1 MGPCLQRSCRVRF
14 QPGKGPER
22 LRFDAEIAAQ
32 PELAFDR
39 GGPIDL
45 EAGEERA
52 RRRAAE
58 WGSCAGRRR
67 ETCRPSRSL
76 YRDNV
81 PRVFALCCRLAG
93 EPALAE
99 ELAQDVFVR
108 AWQRLETFR
117 GESAFS
123 SWLYPLTVNVALS
136 ERRSRRRRT
145 PRHGHDDLAPL
156 REGPERAAGP
166 EAGVDLERALATL
179 PPGARAVFVLHDV
192 EGYKHEEIAELTGV
206 ATGTSKAQLH
216 RARRLL
222 REALGTA
229 MTGCDEVAK
238 PGWTTTSTGPPAGRA
253 SRLELHLAE
262 CADCREEERHAPG
275 ASWPRRRPCRGSAR
289 LPGTSGR
296 RSGSAWPSRRRAA
309 ARPVRRLGLAAW
321 PRRPPR
327 RRRCVAAVAGSRR
340 SGSGALRSSRGRLR
354 RGRP

>member
-1 MGPCLQRSCRVRF
+1 VGF
-14 QPGKGPER
+14 KPGERPER
-22 LRFDAEIAAQ
+22 LRFDVEIAAQ

-52 RRRAAE
+52 RRRADE
-58 WGSCAGRRR
+58 WALVRRAQGGDVSAF
-67 ETCRPSRSL
+67 EVL

-93 EPALAE
+93 DPALAE

-136 ERRSRRRRT
+136 ERRSRRRRNAHVLAT
-145 PRHGHDDLAPL
+145 DDLTPFEKA
-156 REGPERAAGP
+156 PERPARP
-166 EAGVDLERALATL
+166 EAAVDLERAMATL

-222 REALGTA
+222 REVL
-229 MTGCDEVAK
+229 
-238 PGWTTTSTGPPAGRA
+238 
-253 SRLELHLAE
+253 
-262 CADCREEERHAPG
+262 
-275 ASWPRRRPCRGSAR
+275 RG
-289 LPGTSGR
+289 
-296 RSGSAWPSRRRAA
+296 
-309 ARPVRRLGLAAW
+309 
-321 PRRPPR
+321 
-327 RRRCVAAVAGSRR
+327 
-340 SGSGALRSSRGRLR
+340 
-354 RGRP
+354 